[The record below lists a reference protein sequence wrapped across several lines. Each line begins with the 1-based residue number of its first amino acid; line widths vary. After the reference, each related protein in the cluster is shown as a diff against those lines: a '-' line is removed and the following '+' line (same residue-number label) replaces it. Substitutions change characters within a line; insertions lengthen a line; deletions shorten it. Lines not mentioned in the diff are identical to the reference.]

1 MAAKKKGKKKVPQI
15 YLVLSQRGNR
25 LFGAFHYSEEG
36 LEKAEKYVR
45 KITREYKENFRIE
58 PS

>member
-1 MAAKKKGKKKVPQI
+1 MAAKKKGKKKKPQV

-25 LFGAFHYSEEG
+25 LFGAFPYSEEG
-36 LEKAEKYVR
+36 LVNAEKYVR
-45 KITREYKENFRIE
+45 KITRQHKEKFRIE

>member
-1 MAAKKKGKKKVPQI
+1 MAVKKKGKRKKPQV

-25 LFGAFHYSEEG
+25 LFGAFPYSEEG
-36 LEKAEKYVR
+36 LASAEKYVR
-45 KITREYKENFRIE
+45 KITREHKEKFRIE